1 MLIMQHTPA
10 CMLSSVNDYVAP
22 GCIYMYITHMY
33 LSIVTSS
40 LNVTESIAF
49 HLTMT
54 DKNKGEAGHV

>member
-22 GCIYMYITHMY
+22 GRIYITHMY

-49 HLTMT
+49 HLTMM